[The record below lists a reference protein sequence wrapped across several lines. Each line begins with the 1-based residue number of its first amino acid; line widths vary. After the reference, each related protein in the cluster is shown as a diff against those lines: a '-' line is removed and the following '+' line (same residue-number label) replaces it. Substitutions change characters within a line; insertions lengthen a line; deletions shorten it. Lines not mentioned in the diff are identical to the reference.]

1 MLKHLLLTKRLLL
14 NNKSIRFVKGEATA
28 SLFFIFVIHK
38 HQVKIMR
45 VKQLLIFIAFLFSF
59 GSIESVTAN
68 DPIKI
73 RFGIFVK
80 KISPDFKESMFK
92 TEFYWWIRFENDSN
106 LTGISNE
113 EILNLEYVN
122 GVETGVDIFKD
133 EIIEQR
139 EISPNSFYFHGFHQ
153 GDFYF
158 SPDFRMYPFDQQ
170 KLHISIENTLLPETD
185 FIILADEESYSRSN
199 QQAHLK
205 GLSSDLINQER
216 ESFSVLKSEILSG
229 VGFYNTDF
237 GDPEFSPVSN
247 YSRIDTVVYLKRP
260 IIPYIS
266 KLIIPLII
274 ILLLVYY
281 VFFLP
286 PDKIDISAG
295 LTVTSLLSAI
305 AFQLAIGSELPDI
318 GYIIYSDKVFYVC
331 YFLIALSMAQSLYTY
346 YLDVSGDE
354 KKVRL
359 AVNLDIIFRFIF
371 PILFFVPVI
380 LMAL

>member
-1 MLKHLLLTKRLLL
+1 
-14 NNKSIRFVKGEATA
+14 
-28 SLFFIFVIHK
+28 
-38 HQVKIMR
+38 MR
-45 VKQLLIFIAFLFSF
+45 VKQLLLVCSLLLSVFSTETV
-59 GSIESVTAN
+59 SAN
-68 DPIKI
+68 APIKI

-80 KISPDFKESMFK
+80 KISPDFKESIFK

-106 LTGISNE
+106 LTGISNK

-133 EIIEQR
+133 EIIEER
-139 EISPNSFYFHGFHQ
+139 EIFPNSFYFHGFHQ

-216 ESFSVLKSEILSG
+216 DSFSVLKSEILSG

-371 PILFFVPVI
+371 PVLFFVPVI

>member
-1 MLKHLLLTKRLLL
+1 MRLKLLLFCSAL
-14 NNKSIRFVKGEATA
+14 
-28 SLFFIFVIHK
+28 
-38 HQVKIMR
+38 
-45 VKQLLIFIAFLFSF
+45 LFSF
-59 GSIESVTAN
+59 FYVSSAN
-68 DPIKI
+68 AQNPIKI

-80 KISPDFKESMFK
+80 KISPEFKESRFK

-106 LTGISNE
+106 VTGISND

-133 EIIEQR
+133 EIIEEK
-139 EISPNSFYFHGFHQ
+139 EISPNSFYYHGFHQ

-158 SPDFRMYPFDQQ
+158 SPDFRMYPFDKQ
-170 KLHISIENTLLPETD
+170 KLHISIENTLLAETD
-185 FIILADEESYSRSN
+185 FVILPDEESYLRSN
-199 QQAHLK
+199 QLPHLK

-216 ESFSVLKSEILSG
+216 ESYGVLKSEILSG
-229 VGFYNTDF
+229 VGVYNTDF
-237 GDPEFSPVSN
+237 GDPEFSPISN
-247 YSRIDTVVYLKRP
+247 YSRIDTVIYLERP

-331 YFLIALSMAQSLYTY
+331 YFLIAISMAQSLYTY
-346 YLDVSGDE
+346 YLDVTGDE
-354 KKVRL
+354 KKMKL
-359 AVNLDIIFRFIF
+359 AVNLDILFRFIF